1 MAATS
6 ADDVE
11 MGDGGTPVQPNTHK
25 RNSDDMGWEWGVNP
39 DPNDKTKVKCLLCG
53 HESTGGINRFKHHL
67 GHVGNVVSKCKK
79 VSEEVKARCRANIE
93 ETSKKKR
100 EKAMNDKEVREGVL
114 ISAGHTDG
122 EESQSRAGSSVQ
134 PSKLGPMDKFTRPI
148 DPKATRAEA
157 LKQQNINE
165 ALNKE
170 RTQQTARYVARW
182 MYTHA
187 IPFNAIDND
196 EFVEMVEAI
205 GCFGPGFKPP
215 SPYDLRETLLKA
227 EYARTQSF
235 LKDRE
240 EDKLKNG
247 CTIMTDAW
255 TDMKRRSI
263 MNLCTNT
270 SEGTTFMK
278 SKEMSDVSHTSD
290 VIFTLV
296 DKAIEEAGP
305 DHVVQVVT
313 DNASNNMG
321 AKTMLKDKRPNILWS
336 SCATHTINLM
346 LQGIGNLPKF
356 KKTIDQ
362 AKSFTIFVYGH
373 HRTLSCMRSFT
384 KKKEIIRP
392 GVTRFASSFLTLQSM
407 LDKRDQL
414 RRMVVDQRWETLADV
429 FEPLV
434 KVLHLVDGDV
444 KPSMG
449 FLYGELLK
457 AKRDI
462 RDAFG
467 NVEKNYKDV
476 MAIVDKKMKGRLDSP
491 LHVAAYMLN
500 PYYSYNNNTIF
511 DDPNVIEKF
520 MLCAETFY
528 HHDDDKAYAAVN
540 VDLDKFQ
547 KKHDSFSKKLAK
559 SYEKFEFNPASW
571 WRLYGGGAP
580 DLQRMA
586 VRILSLTSSSSGCER
601 NWSTFE
607 SIHTK
612 KRNRL
617 TIERMDMLTNIQF
630 NNRMLSKKERRSRNK
645 SYEVLLAADA
655 SEAQGFLFEGGD
667 AHALMVFHDPDE
679 GYVPGTNIPWSV
691 LGEAVGADEQLQPR
705 RSARV
710 VREINEEEWESADE
724 DGEEE
729 DNDFDDDEAENDIRE
744 VAGF

>member
-1 MAATS
+1 MAEEAIEEEVMVEVADNNMAKVVGSSMVDVMDNDMAKVVDNHMDIATSKPPASPLSSPPLLHLHPRSLSTLLRPRLQFKYPSPAFYCLLSSLLSNLMAATS
-6 ADDVE
+6 ADDVD

-25 RNSDDMGWEWGVNP
+25 RNSDDMGWEWGFNSN
-39 DPNDKTKVKCLLCG
+39 PNDKTKLKCKLCG
-53 HESTGGINRFKHHL
+53 HESTGGINRLKHHL

-79 VSEEVKARCRANIE
+79 VSEEVKERCRENIE

-100 EKAMNDKEVREGVL
+100 DKAMNDKEIREGVL

-134 PSKLGPMDKFTRPI
+134 PSKLGPMEKFTRPI

-170 RTQQTARYVARW
+170 RTQQTARYVARS
-182 MYTHA
+182 

-196 EFVEMVEAI
+196 EFLEMAEAI

-227 EYARTQSF
+227 EYARNQSL

-263 MNLCTNT
+263 MNMCTNT

-290 VIFTLV
+290 AIFTLV
-296 DKAIEEAGP
+296 DKAIEDAGP

-321 AKTMLKDKRPNILWS
+321 AKTMLKDKRPNISWS

-414 RRMVVDQRWETLADV
+414 RRMVVHQRWETLADV
-429 FEPLV
+429 RSKKGKEATTTVLSQTLWNNVHLCLKVFEPLV
-434 KVLHLVDGDV
+434 KLLRLVDGDV

-457 AKRDI
+457 AKR
-462 RDAFG
+462 
-467 NVEKNYKDV
+467 Y
-476 MAIVDKKMKGRLDSP
+476 
-491 LHVAAYMLN
+491 
-500 PYYSYNNNTIF
+500 
-511 DDPNVIEKF
+511 
-520 MLCAETFY
+520 
-528 HHDDDKAYAAVN
+528 
-540 VDLDKFQ
+540 
-547 KKHDSFSKKLAK
+547 
-559 SYEKFEFNPASW
+559 
-571 WRLYGGGAP
+571 
-580 DLQRMA
+580 QRC
-586 VRILSLTSSSSGCER
+586 L
-601 NWSTFE
+601 W
-607 SIHTK
+607 
-612 KRNRL
+612 
-617 TIERMDMLTNIQF
+617 
-630 NNRMLSKKERRSRNK
+630 
-645 SYEVLLAADA
+645 
-655 SEAQGFLFEGGD
+655 
-667 AHALMVFHDPDE
+667 
-679 GYVPGTNIPWSV
+679 
-691 LGEAVGADEQLQPR
+691 
-705 RSARV
+705 
-710 VREINEEEWESADE
+710 
-724 DGEEE
+724 
-729 DNDFDDDEAENDIRE
+729 
-744 VAGF
+744 